1 MAKLA
6 NGYEIS
12 QKENMGLDAFRNFTA
27 MWFFFTQQYPSS
39 PELLCRFAKGFNVTL
54 ALDVQLTGV
63 DPNELEDSDF
73 PILSELTFL
82 VLFVAV
88 LLQSATISQTLAA
101 DGLMNLFHLV
111 PLMYMT
117 DLNQMPSSSF
127 EFLVYQVKTH

>member
-1 MAKLA
+1 M
-6 NGYEIS
+6 
-12 QKENMGLDAFRNFTA
+12 
-27 MWFFFTQQYPSS
+27 
-39 PELLCRFAKGFNVTL
+39 TL
-54 ALDVQLTGV
+54 ALDVQLTVV

-127 EFLVYQVKTH
+127 GFLVYQVKTH